1 MLQITDTIRIRKFD
15 ERNLVT
21 ERYEKFQKKDG
32 TWAWEWRAHGYHST
46 LEGAVR
52 SLFCKAT
59 IDAVGDE
66 DAVDLELLLQRFE
79 EARHAIIRAA
89 SDYSKSNNNSKHA
102 GGSKA
107 KTV

>member
-32 TWAWEWRAHGYHST
+32 TWAWEWRVHGYHST

-52 SLFCKAT
+52 SLFRKET
-59 IDAVGDE
+59 LDAVGDE
-66 DAVDLELLLQRFE
+66 ETVDLKLLLQRIE
-79 EARHAIIRAA
+79 DARHAVIRAA
-89 SDYSKSNNNSKHA
+89 KEYSQSQIKSQIGKA
-102 GGSKA
+102 G
-107 KTV
+107 